1 MAQQCLWYY
10 TDLPEQVIDILIKEL
25 SKNFD
30 NRVADSLLVGD
41 RYNKDVRNSR
51 NCWIPSNH
59 WIGGFLWHYIQ
70 RANKENF
77 LYDLRGI
84 DDENIQYTHYGP
96 GEYYKWHMDEGL
108 MTMYKPSGVGDKDS
122 RKTDLWEES
131 TELIRKLSFSMQ
143 LSGPD
148 DYEGGNLQFQLD
160 YGECI
165 FAPRQKGAVI
175 LFDSRLRHRVLPITK
190 GIRKSLVGWCNGPRW
205 R

>member
-1 MAQQCLWYY
+1 
-10 TDLPEQVIDILIKEL
+10 
-25 SKNFD
+25 
-30 NRVADSLLVGD
+30 
-41 RYNKDVRNSR
+41 
-51 NCWIPSNH
+51 
-59 WIGGFLWHYIQ
+59 
-70 RANKENF
+70 
-77 LYDLRGI
+77 
-84 DDENIQYTHYGP
+84 
-96 GEYYKWHMDEGL
+96 
-108 MTMYKPSGVGDKDS
+108 MTMYRPSGVGDKDS

-131 TELIRKLSFSMQ
+131 RELIRKLSFSMQ

-160 YGECI
+160 NGECI